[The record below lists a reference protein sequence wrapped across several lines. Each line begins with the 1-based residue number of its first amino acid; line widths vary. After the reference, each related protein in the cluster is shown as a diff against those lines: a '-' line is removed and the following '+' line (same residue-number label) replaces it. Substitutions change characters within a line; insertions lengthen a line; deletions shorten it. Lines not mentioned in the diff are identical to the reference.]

1 MKQSRLL
8 FFVLALPCQSAYD
21 ATERLASA
29 RLYGNV
35 HEYAYYFLD
44 LSVGTPP
51 QRVSVIVD
59 TGSSITAFPCQ
70 TCRGCGSHIDPL
82 YDITKS
88 STARWHECGKDCS
101 SSSCSS
107 DRQHCTYHQGYTE
120 GSSIGGWW
128 FEDVLRIGDLFQHNP
143 PLRAPLGCHQEE
155 TKLFYTQKANGIMG
169 IRQPPKGSPTLL
181 QRLLHDRDHI
191 NADVFSMC
199 IAESGGHLTVG
210 GQNRSY
216 HTGEVKYIKMRLS
229 GGFFNVQLTRISI
242 AGTAAENFR
251 NTIID
256 SGTTW
261 TYFGTQPYQAIRNGI
276 EAFCNAHQS
285 CGSQSGSCWHVSDP
299 NGFPNLQMNFDGVEV
314 NWTPW
319 AYLYRKG
326 RGSQRWCYSF
336 QDDGPG
342 ASTVLGASW
351 MMHQDVIFDM
361 PREVVGVA
369 PADCPEYSKR
379 PEHNPLADEAFVTPP
394 VSQVGSTQPSV
405 KPQVSKVKKF
415 NIGLLWAGLA
425 SGACLATGFISIVAA
440 ACRPVGQAQQSL
452 DKAQSPHKGEVVG
465 AQDEEE
471 DELLEREEGT
481 SANNFLKIA

>member
-1 MKQSRLL
+1 MVA
-8 FFVLALPCQSAYD
+8 VLPRIQ
-21 ATERLASA
+21 RIASA

-35 HEYAYYFLD
+35 YDYAYYFLD

-88 STARWHECGKDCS
+88 STARWHQCGQDCKA
-101 SSSCSS
+101 SSCKSN
-107 DRQHCTYHQGYTE
+107 HCTYHQGYTE

-128 FEDVLRIGDLFQHNP
+128 FEDVVRLGDLFQHNP
-143 PLRAPLGCHQEE
+143 QMRAALGCHQEE
-155 TKLFYTQKANGIMG
+155 TRLFYTQKANGIMG
-169 IRQPPKGSPTLL
+169 IRQPPTGDPTLL
-181 QRLLHDRDHI
+181 QQLLRDREHI

-199 IAESGGHLTVG
+199 IAESGGHLAVG
-210 GQNRSY
+210 GPNTSY
-216 HTGEVKYIKMRLS
+216 HRGEVKHLKMRLS
-229 GGFFNVQLTRISI
+229 GGFFNVQLTELSI
-242 AGTAAENFR
+242 AGSIATDFR

-261 TYFGTQPYQAIRNGI
+261 TYFGSRPYQTIRKGI
-276 EAFCNAHQS
+276 EDFCGTHQS
-285 CGSQSGSCWHVSDP
+285 CGSLSGSCWHVSDLK
-299 NGFPNLQMNFDGVEV
+299 GFPDMEMNFEGVKV
-314 NWTPW
+314 NWVPR
-319 AYLYRKG
+319 AYLHKG
-326 RGSQRWCYSF
+326 KGSQRWCYSF

-361 PREVVGVA
+361 PQQMVGVV
-369 PADCPEYSKR
+369 PAECPEYSTR
-379 PEHNPLADEAFVTPP
+379 PEHDPSMEDLSTPFTSAP
-394 VSQVGSTQPSV
+394 SIQPPA
-405 KPQVSKVKKF
+405 KRFKAKKF

-440 ACRPVGQAQQSL
+440 ACRPAGESD
-452 DKAQSPHKGEVVG
+452 DKVQTKNAKNGEVVG
-465 AQDEEE
+465 AQTEEE
-471 DELLEREEGT
+471 DELLERQEGT
-481 SANNFLKIA
+481 STQNFLKIA

>member
-1 MKQSRLL
+1 MKRSRLL

-21 ATERLASA
+21 ATERIASA

-88 STARWHECGKDCS
+88 STARWHECGGPGCVFIQCSTCFQNKTPPGKDCL

-169 IRQPPKGSPTLL
+169 IRQPPKGNPTLL
-181 QRLLHDRDHI
+181 QQLLHDRDHI

-210 GQNRSY
+210 GQNRYY

-251 NTIID
+251 STIID
-256 SGTTW
+256 SGTTL
-261 TYFGTQPYQAIRNGI
+261 TVRFGMASRLF
-276 EAFCNAHQS
+276 A
-285 CGSQSGSCWHVSDP
+285 
-299 NGFPNLQMNFDGVEV
+299 
-314 NWTPW
+314 TP
-319 AYLYRKG
+319 
-326 RGSQRWCYSF
+326 
-336 QDDGPG
+336 
-342 ASTVLGASW
+342 T
-351 MMHQDVIFDM
+351 
-361 PREVVGVA
+361 
-369 PADCPEYSKR
+369 
-379 PEHNPLADEAFVTPP
+379 
-394 VSQVGSTQPSV
+394 
-405 KPQVSKVKKF
+405 
-415 NIGLLWAGLA
+415 
-425 SGACLATGFISIVAA
+425 
-440 ACRPVGQAQQSL
+440 
-452 DKAQSPHKGEVVG
+452 KAVG
-465 AQDEEE
+465 ANQDCAGMC
-471 DELLEREEGT
+471 LTQTASQISR
-481 SANNFLKIA
+481 